1 VYITDRFK
9 TKPQFTAL
17 IFNPFF
23 PYHLDETILAWIIL
37 SQELMKD
44 SNPNP
49 NNTTPL
55 IEMLGITKHFPGVLA
70 NDHIDLKIH
79 RSEIHALLGENGAG
93 KSTLMKILYGFYRSD
108 SGEILMNN
116 NPVSIQSPHDARSLN
131 IGMVFQDLNL
141 IPAFSVAENI
151 ALFLPDLKAVLNQK
165 SINQRILEISEQYDL
180 QVNPKTLVAQLSIG
194 EQQKVEILKLL
205 LSDARVLILDEPTRV
220 LAPHEL
226 EGLFRVLNRLKQDG
240 YAIILITHKLKEVLE
255 FADRITVLRNGR
267 VAGNVL
273 RSGASEIG
281 LIQMMFE
288 KELTQQITRQKVDD
302 TIGPILELVD
312 ISTHAEGAAISLK
325 NLNLKINPGEI
336 VGVAGVSGNGQKEL
350 CDVILGME
358 KITSGT
364 KLMDGKNFTHQSTGG
379 MRKFGMSFI
388 PENPLSMATVPFMT
402 ILENMAITRTGHYSK
417 YGGFGM
423 DWKLVKEETRKS
435 LEKFGFT
442 FSYYVPAK
450 TLSGGN
456 LQRLIIARELMN
468 NPSLI
473 VASYLT
479 RGLDVQSTL
488 VARQALMQ
496 TRNEGT
502 GVLLVSED
510 LEELFSLSD
519 RLIVLFEGKIVGEFK
534 PDETDFFE
542 IGYLMTG
549 SKVTHESKC

>member
-17 IFNPFF
+17 IFNPIF

-510 LEELFSLSD
+510 LEELISLSD

-534 PDETDFFE
+534 PDETDFYE

>member
-17 IFNPFF
+17 IFNPIF

-273 RSGASEIG
+273 RSDASEIG

>member
-17 IFNPFF
+17 IFNPIF

-273 RSGASEIG
+273 RSDASEIG

-510 LEELFSLSD
+510 LEELISLSD

-534 PDETDFFE
+534 PDETDFYE